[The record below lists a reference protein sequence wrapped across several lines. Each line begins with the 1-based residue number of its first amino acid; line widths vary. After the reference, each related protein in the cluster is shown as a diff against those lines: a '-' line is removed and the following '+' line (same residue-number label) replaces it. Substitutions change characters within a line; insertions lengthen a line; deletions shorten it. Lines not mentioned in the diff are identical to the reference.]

1 SPRPRFLLPTTIP
14 APAAPA
20 VVRNVEPLVAGHL
33 MGSLLHFF
41 LFGALLVQTYIY
53 RVCFLKDSLRVKFVV
68 YTLFLMMLLRTFF
81 KLTNMQYWFGSGF
94 GHIERFEKTLYV
106 DVAQPVLAAFITLL
120 VQTFFS
126 YRIFTLKRRAWPL
139 SALVILI
146 SMTQAAGCIGRGILW
161 FYDGNNP
168 SAPAHTLF
176 GQLVRI
182 WLSSGV
188 FADAVITTTTTYLLL
203 IAKSEERRT
212 QNIVTKVIWLI
223 IEANTLSAAVAVAGL
238 VTFYVYPG
246 TSYWVCPTMTLPA
259 MCVAVVVVVKSLHGV
274 SANSLLATLNHR
286 ALLRLDTTHFEP
298 CDPMHFDLSVI
309 CIGPAHPQA
318 NRLARS
324 ANRLARS
331 ATLDSMGSIPLDSM
345 GSIPEMTF
353 APRGAI
359 EGSKEWQ
366 GKEEN
371 TNPTV

>member
-1 SPRPRFLLPTTIP
+1 MPIP
-14 APAAPA
+14 ASMSFFARSPAAPA
-20 VVRNVEPLVAGHL
+20 VVRNIEPLVAGHL
-33 MGSLLHFF
+33 MGSLLHSF

-53 RVCFLKDSLRVKFVV
+53 RVCFLKDSLRVKCVV
-68 YTLFLMMLLRTFF
+68 YSLFLMMLLRTFF
-81 KLTNMQYWFGSGF
+81 NLTNTQYWFGSGF
-94 GHIERFEKTLYV
+94 GHIERFEKTLYMN
-106 DVAQPVLAAFITLL
+106 VAQPVLAALITLL

-203 IAKSEERRT
+203 TAKSEERRT
-212 QNIVTKVIWLI
+212 QNIVTKIIWLI

-259 MCVAVVVVVKSLHGV
+259 V

-286 ALLRLDTTHFEP
+286 ALLRLDTNTTHFEP

-309 CIGPAHPQA
+309 CMGPAHPEA

-324 ANRLARS
+324 GNRLARSAHRLARS
-331 ATLDSMGSIPLDSM
+331 ATLDST

-353 APRGAI
+353 APPGAV

-366 GKEEN
+366 GKDNN
-371 TNPTV
+371 TNPTVENMYTNPTV